1 MRLPVTRLYWL
12 GVFVSSIYHDEVVLL
27 RIVTANPK
35 KKFPPVTNTT
45 LAREMYMADVIL
57 GHGKEL
63 CQHLN
68 LLSFY
73 TAIEFVLRD
82 DEEDP
87 LDWPFN
93 H

>member
-1 MRLPVTRLYWL
+1 
-12 GVFVSSIYHDEVVLL
+12 
-27 RIVTANPK
+27 
-35 KKFPPVTNTT
+35 
-45 LAREMYMADVIL
+45 MADVIL

-63 CQHLN
+63 CQHLY